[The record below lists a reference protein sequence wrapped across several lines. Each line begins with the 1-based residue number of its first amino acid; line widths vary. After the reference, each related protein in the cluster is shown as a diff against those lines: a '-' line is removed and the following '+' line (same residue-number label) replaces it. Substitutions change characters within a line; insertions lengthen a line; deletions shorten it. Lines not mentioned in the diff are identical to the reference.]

1 MSVSQKEGKKSTP
14 YHPESVNCQTGDEG
28 NSKSQDKEKDH
39 SLGRKYTGSTYLEGE
54 RVPHFRSLSGIEYK
68 EVYKPSDWK
77 GDLPDP
83 GKYPFTRGIHKDM
96 YRGRLWTRRQQ
107 SGFGS
112 PEESNERM
120 RYLLKVGQTGINMD
134 GDIGTQL
141 GLDADYPLAQGDV
154 GLQGTSICTY
164 EDMRALFKEIPL
176 DEVSSTLIIH
186 PPSSAVIMAQYLLLA
201 KERGTPWEK
210 LIGTTMNCPL
220 TQVVGPTFQACTS
233 FFPIDLSI
241 KIGIDVMEYMIP
253 RSPRWNI
260 ININA
265 YNIRETGVSA
275 IQEAAFSMSL
285 AADYIQ
291 RLIGRGW
298 EIDSFAPRMAFF
310 SAADIDLFEEVAK
323 LRAMRRIWAR
333 MLKEKFE
340 AKTEQSMRFRTAIQ
354 TSALPLTAQ
363 QPLNNIVRATLQT
376 LVAVLA
382 GTQSIH
388 TTGYDEA
395 YSLPT
400 EESHKLSIR
409 TQQIIAYETKVVNSV
424 DPLGGSYLVE
434 TLTDQIEENI
444 WELMKVMERKG
455 GFIQCFKMGWVE
467 EQINEARYKLAEA
480 IEIGERPVVGVNI
493 FREEDEEVKINIFK
507 QASDMQVKRIQY
519 VQEYKRNRHQEPVK
533 RALDKIYGLVKHK
546 SDINL
551 FEPIMEAIEA
561 KATIQEIC
569 DAMRQA
575 SDFTIPS

>member
-1 MSVSQKEGKKSTP
+1 MSVNEREVKNLS
-14 YHPESVNCQTGDEG
+14 Y
-28 NSKSQDKEKDH
+28 
-39 SLGRKYTGSTYLEGE
+39 LGGE
-54 RVPHFRSLSGIEYK
+54 RPSHFKSSSGMEYQ
-68 EVYKPSDWK
+68 EVYRPSDWK
-77 GDLPDP
+77 GELSDP
-83 GKYPFTRGIHKDM
+83 GAYPFTRGIHRDM

-107 SGFGS
+107 SGFGT
-112 PEESNERM
+112 PEESNERIK
-120 RYLLKVGQTGINMD
+120 YLLKVGQTGINMD
-134 GDIGTQL
+134 GDIGTQF
-141 GLDADYPLAQGDV
+141 GLDPDYSLAQGDI
-154 GLQGTSICTY
+154 GLQGTSLCTY
-164 EDMRALFKEIPL
+164 EDMRTLFKDIPL
-176 DEVSSTLIIH
+176 DEISSTLIIH

-201 KERGTPWEK
+201 KERGIPWEK
-210 LIGTTMNCPL
+210 LIGTIMNCPL

-241 KIGIDVMEYMIP
+241 KIGLDVMEFMIP

-265 YNIRETGVSA
+265 YNIRETGVNA
-275 IQEAAFSMSL
+275 VQEAAFAMSL
-285 AADYIQ
+285 AADYIK
-291 RLIGRGW
+291 RLIGRGL
-298 EIDSFAPRMAFF
+298 EVDRFAQRMAFF

-333 MLKEKFE
+333 MLKYKFG
-340 AKTEQSMRFRTAIQ
+340 AKNDQSLKFRTAIQ

-363 QPLNNIVRATLQT
+363 QPLNNIVRATIQT
-376 LVAVLA
+376 LAAVLA

-388 TTGYDEA
+388 TTSYDEA

-434 TLTDQIEENI
+434 TLTDQLEEKI
-444 WELMKVMERKG
+444 GELMKVIEGKG
-455 GFIQCFKMGWVE
+455 GFIQCFKTGWVE

-480 IEIGERPVVGVNI
+480 IATGEHPVVGVNI
-493 FREEDEEVKINIFK
+493 FQEENEEVKINIFR

-519 VQEYKRNRHQEPVK
+519 AQDYKRNRDQDPVK
-533 RALDKIYGLVKHK
+533 RALEKIYDLVKRRPEV
-546 SDINL
+546 NL
-551 FEPIMEAIEA
+551 FQPIMEAVEA

-575 SDFTIPS
+575 ANFIIPN